1 MTPMKAVANGER
13 RGARGPNGPR
23 RPSRACALPHRSRRA
38 TRHSFGYTLLE
49 LLLDVAILVIFASAV
64 APTVVARMSEY
75 RLKQAAETARFALT
89 TTRIH
94 AIDVSSIYQFRF
106 EPGGRHYLAVPTD
119 GDVMSST
126 SPQTRSTAE
135 YGQLPENL
143 SFQVATQPFPT
154 GVSPTTPVMTSPGMT
169 TGRPAAA
176 TDSAWSA
183 AVARVPNA
191 GDFRSVIW
199 SPPILFRPDGT
210 AMDAALNVVDQHGD
224 GFQLKV
230 RELTGEVF
238 VTRLTTGTL

>member
-1 MTPMKAVANGER
+1 
-13 RGARGPNGPR
+13 
-23 RPSRACALPHRSRRA
+23 
-38 TRHSFGYTLLE
+38 
-49 LLLDVAILVIFASAV
+49 VIFASAV

-89 TTRIH
+89 STRIH

-106 EPGGRHYLAVPTD
+106 EPGGRRYLAVPTD
-119 GDVMSST
+119 GDVMTST

-143 SFQVATQPFPT
+143 SFQVVTQLFPA
-154 GVSPTTPVMTSPGMT
+154 GLAPTIPGMT
-169 TGRPAAA
+169 TGTPAAS

-191 GDFRSVIW
+191 GGFRSVIW

-210 AMDAALNVVDQHGD
+210 AMNAALNVVDQHGD

>member
-13 RGARGPNGPR
+13 RAARGPNGPR
-23 RPSRACALPHRSRRA
+23 WPSRVCALPHRSPRDTRR
-38 TRHSFGYTLLE
+38 SFGYTLLE
-49 LLLDVAILVIFASAV
+49 LLLVVAILVIFASAV

-106 EPGGRHYLAVPTD
+106 EPGGRRFLAVPTD
-119 GDVMSST
+119 GDVMTGT

-143 SFQVATQPFPT
+143 SFQVVTQQFPA
-154 GVSPTTPVMTSPGMT
+154 GLSPTIPGMT
-169 TGRPAAA
+169 TGMPAAS

-238 VTRLTTGTL
+238 VTRLTTGTR

>member
-1 MTPMKAVANGER
+1 MTPMKAVANGKR
-13 RGARGPNGPR
+13 RGARGPNRPR
-23 RPSRACALPHRSRRA
+23 RPSRAFALPHRSPRA

-49 LLLDVAILVIFASAV
+49 LLLVVAILVIFASAV

-89 TTRIH
+89 ATRIH

-106 EPGGRHYLAVPTD
+106 EPGGRRYLAVPTD
-119 GDVMSST
+119 GDVMTTT

-143 SFQVATQPFPT
+143 SFQVVTQPFP
-154 GVSPTTPVMTSPGMT
+154 GGSSPTTPGMT
-169 TGRPAAA
+169 PGVTTGMPASS

-183 AVARVPNA
+183 AVARVRNA